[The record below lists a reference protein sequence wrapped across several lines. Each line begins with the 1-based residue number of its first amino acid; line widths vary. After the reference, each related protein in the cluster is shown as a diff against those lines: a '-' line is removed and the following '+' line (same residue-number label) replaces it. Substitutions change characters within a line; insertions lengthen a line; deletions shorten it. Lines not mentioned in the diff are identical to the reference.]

1 MMILM
6 EALVIPTVSLFSR
19 CLPDCTDISNDNVI
33 ELGPGLAFVTS
44 LITVLG
50 PLGIRFLNY

>member
-19 CLPDCTDISNDNVI
+19 CHPDCTDISNDNVI
-33 ELGPGLAFVTS
+33 ELGPVLAFVTS

-50 PLGIRFLNY
+50 PLCMRLLNC

>member
-6 EALVIPTVSLFSR
+6 EALVIPTVNLFSR

-50 PLGIRFLNY
+50 PLGIRLHNY

>member
-6 EALVIPTVSLFSR
+6 EALVIPTISLFSR
-19 CLPDCTDISNDNVI
+19 WLPNCTEISNDNVI
-33 ELGPGLAFVTS
+33 DLGPGLAFVTS

-50 PLGIRFLNY
+50 PLGIRLLNY

>member
-33 ELGPGLAFVTS
+33 ELEPVLAYLAS
-44 LITVLG
+44 LITV
-50 PLGIRFLNY
+50 